1 MEEKGLPLE
10 ETLKA
15 ALAAVEGLSGRVCPV
30 VDIQKNTGPLA
41 VYEQQDESQEHS
53 LDGLSGL
60 CSATFHIHVI
70 HGTYQ
75 KMRLLSEQVKQAVQ
89 GLRQSGKGSLWIEE
103 ITVKL
108 ASPDIYE
115 SHIQQYRR
123 TYQVTIQYQIKEDM

>member
-1 MEEKGLPLE
+1 MEEKGLLLE

-15 ALAAVEGLSGRVCPV
+15 ALTAVEGLSGRVCPV

-41 VYEQQDESQEHS
+41 VYEQQDESQEYAI
-53 LDGLSGL
+53 DGLSGL
-60 CSATFHIHVI
+60 WAAVFRVHVI

-75 KMRLLSEQVKQAVQ
+75 KMRLLAEQVKGAIQA
-89 GLRQSGKGSLWIEE
+89 LRQSTAGGLRIEE
-103 ITVKL
+103 VSLKL
-108 ASPDIYE
+108 ASPDLYE

>member
-1 MEEKGLPLE
+1 MEEKGLLLE

-41 VYEQQDESQEHS
+41 VYEQQDESQEHAI
-53 LDGLSGL
+53 DGLSGL
-60 CSATFHIHVI
+60 CSAVFRIHVI

-75 KMRLLSEQVKQAVQ
+75 KMRLLAEQVKGAIQA
-89 GLRQSGKGSLWIEE
+89 LRQSESGALQIEE
-103 ITVKL
+103 VTVKL
-108 ASPDIYE
+108 ASPDLYE
-115 SHIQQYRR
+115 GHIQQYRR